1 MPIFLPIAL
10 KEANIKVY
18 ASVLMN
24 TSVSLDE
31 KAVALTEL
39 YNFFNETYTNKKA
52 YESFGLGVYYR
63 DKASGDIKTTQ
74 VPAPLVP

>member
-1 MPIFLPIAL
+1 MAAAPIAL

-24 TSVSLDE
+24 NSVSLEE

-39 YNFFNETYTNKKA
+39 YNFFNNSYKPEEA
-52 YESFGLGVYYR
+52 YRAFGLGVYYR
-63 DKASGDIKTTQ
+63 DEASGDIKTTQ
-74 VPAPLVP
+74 VPAPIVP